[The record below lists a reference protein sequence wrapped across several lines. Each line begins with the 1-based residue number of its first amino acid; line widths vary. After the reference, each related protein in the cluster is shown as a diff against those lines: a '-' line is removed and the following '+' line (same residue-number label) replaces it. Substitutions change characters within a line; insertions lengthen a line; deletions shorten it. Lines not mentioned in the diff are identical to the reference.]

1 MKISYSLESIRDLIR
16 LRKFIEVKNPDA
28 AARIASELLVGIDNL
43 KSFPRMGLPVSHAPD
58 PDVIRDLFVSK
69 YIVRYLLRSEDFFIL
84 RVWHEK
90 EIGKDFV
97 EK

>member
-1 MKISYSLESIRDLIR
+1 MKISYSFESIQDLIR

-28 AARIASELLVGIDNL
+28 AERIANELLAGIDNL
-43 KSFPRMGLPVSHAPD
+43 KVFPRIGLPVAHAPD

-69 YIVRYLLRSEDFFIL
+69 YTVRYLLRSEDIFVL

-90 EIGKDFV
+90 EIGKGS
-97 EK
+97 